1 MASARDVAES
11 AGVSVST
18 VSRALASTG
27 RVSPATRDRVVAAA
41 ARLGYQPDPTARGL
55 RMGRTHAIGLLV
67 PDLENPY
74 FASVTKGVQA
84 RARALGYAV
93 FIVDSEEDATSE
105 TELVGELARR
115 VDGVL
120 LASPRSGDEEV
131 LGLASDVPTVLVSR
145 EIGALPS
152 VAVDDH
158 DGVAQALR
166 HLYVLGH
173 RRVAVAA
180 GPVSSWSSERRSEG
194 LRRAAE
200 SLDGLT
206 LVELGTFSPYFSG
219 GFAAA
224 DHVLAQ
230 DVTAVVAFNDLM
242 ALGMLGRFRDRGV
255 GVPADVS
262 VVGFDDVAVA
272 TLVSPALT
280 TVRVPRTRL
289 GRRAVDLLVGAIG
302 SELPAGPAAAGAR
315 PGPAV
320 DRLPVEL
327 VVRGSTGTIHEG
339 SGGRAGAAAG
349 TSAPQHVPVEKHH
362 PLVDV
367 DEGS

>member
-105 TELVGELARR
+105 TALVRELARR

-120 LASPRSGDEEV
+120 LASPRSSDHDV
-131 LGLASDVPTVLVSR
+131 LGLAGDVPTVLVSR
-145 EIGALPS
+145 EVGALPS
-152 VAVDDH
+152 VAVDDR
-158 DGVAQALR
+158 DGVSQALR

-180 GPVSSWSSERRSEG
+180 GPVSSWSSERRSDG

-200 SLDGLT
+200 SLDGLS
-206 LVELGTFSPYFSG
+206 LVELGAFSPYFSG

-242 ALGMLGRFRDRGV
+242 ALGMLGRFRERGV
-255 GVPADVS
+255 KVPDDVS

-280 TVRVPRTRL
+280 TIRVPRTRL
-289 GRRAVDLLVGAIG
+289 GRRAVDLLVGELG
-302 SELPAGPAAAGAR
+302 SEDPPARVDAGAR

-327 VVRGSTGTIHEG
+327 VVRGSTGAVHEVVD
-339 SGGRAGAAAG
+339 RRTGAPTR
-349 TSAPQHVPVEKHH
+349 TSAGPPVPLE
-362 PLVDV
+362 
-367 DEGS
+367 